1 MSEDRQALM
10 DAVGWAAQ
18 AYQRSADALD
28 DAVAAHL
35 GLNRTDLRCLD
46 WLADGPKSAGQLAE
60 ATGLSTAATTTLLD
74 RLEGRGLVRRVR
86 DTADRRRVLVE
97 LTGAGQRLTAEC
109 YGPLVEEGGRLLERY
124 SESELALLR
133 DFLGAIREL
142 NDRQRARLR
151 RSRSEPEP
159 QR

>member
-1 MSEDRQALM
+1 MSEDRQALLG
-10 DAVGWAAQ
+10 AVGWATQ

-28 DAVAAHL
+28 DAVAARL

-74 RLEGRGLVRRVR
+74 RLEVRGLLRRVR
-86 DTADRRRVLVE
+86 DTADRRKVQVE
-97 LTGAGQRLTAEC
+97 TTEAGQRLTAEC

-133 DFLGAIREL
+133 DFLVALREL
-142 NDRQRARLR
+142 NERQRARLR
-151 RSRSEPEP
+151 G
-159 QR
+159 

>member
-1 MSEDRQALM
+1 MSEDRQALLG
-10 DAVGWAAQ
+10 AVGWATQ

-28 DAVAAHL
+28 DAVAARL

-74 RLEGRGLVRRVR
+74 RLEGKGLVRRMR
-86 DTADRRRVLVE
+86 DTADRRKVQVE
-97 LTGAGQRLTAEC
+97 MTGAGQRLTAEC

-133 DFLGAIREL
+133 DFLVALREL

-151 RSRSEPEP
+151 G
-159 QR
+159 